1 MDIGDIFSTFD
12 AEFEEMR
19 ERMDQMMGN
28 MLAGQF
34 GSDEETS
41 VYGVSMQVGPDGKP
55 HVREYS
61 NAKRLAPVEE
71 SEPSKEPLLDVI
83 EEKAKV
89 RVILEL
95 PGVQK
100 EEISVTAEGKWLNVT
115 VVAPHKRF
123 SKNIEL
129 PCQVRPD
136 SAIASYKNGVLEI
149 TMDREPPKRRKKK
162 TIVE

>member
-1 MDIGDIFSTFD
+1 M
-12 AEFEEMR
+12 
-19 ERMDQMMGN
+19 
-28 MLAGQF
+28 
-34 GSDEETS
+34 
-41 VYGVSMQVGPDGKP
+41 
-55 HVREYS
+55 
-61 NAKRLAPVEE
+61 
-71 SEPSKEPLLDVI
+71 
-83 EEKAKV
+83 
-89 RVILEL
+89 
-95 PGVQK
+95 
-100 EEISVTAEGKWLNVT
+100 TAEGKWLNVT